1 MMAPAILTGF
11 LPRCVSLLLTSGFA
25 EAGKLLVV
33 PMGGSHWFT
42 MREVVK
48 ELLHRGHELVM
59 VSPEMNLHVDSHVN
73 LTLKTYGTA
82 HTVENMFKEFKTF
95 TDALWEK
102 QGIVL
107 FTLLNAR
114 SSSVFEYFFS
124 HCRVL
129 FKDKKLVKYLEES
142 TFDAVLLDPLD
153 MCGLIVAKYL
163 SVPSVIFTRGAFC
176 HYMDEGTQSPN
187 PLSYI
192 PRTFSFFSDV
202 MTFWE
207 RMQNHYLHMQEHI
220 FCPYFLKTALEV
232 ASEILQTPVT
242 PYDLYSHAS
251 IWLIETD
258 FTMDYP
264 KPVMPNMVFIGGINC
279 HQLKPLSKV
288 SHLSFSLSRTMWP

>member
-11 LPRCVSLLLTSGFA
+11 LPLCVSLLLTSGFA

-59 VSPEMNLHVDSHVN
+59 VSPEMNLHVDSHLN
-73 LTLKTYGTA
+73 LTLKIYATGHTA
-82 HTVENMFKEFKTF
+82 EEVNKELKIF
-95 TDALWEK
+95 TDDQWEDRGNALFAMLK
-102 QGIVL
+102 
-107 FTLLNAR
+107 AR
-114 SSSVFEYFFS
+114 SSIFEYFFS
-124 HCRVL
+124 QCRGL
-129 FKDKKLVKYLEES
+129 FKDKKLVKFLEEN
-142 TFDAVLLDPLD
+142 TFDAVFLDPFD

-163 SVPSVIFTRGAFC
+163 SVPSVIFTRRAFC
-176 HYMDEGTQSPN
+176 HYTDEGTQSPN
-187 PLSYI
+187 PLSYV
-192 PRTFSFFSDV
+192 PRTFSLFSDV

-232 ASEILQTPVT
+232 ASEILQIPVT
-242 PYDLYSHAS
+242 PYDLYSHVS
-251 IWLIETD
+251 IWLIRAD
-258 FTMDYP
+258 FVLEYP
-264 KPVMPNMVFIGGINC
+264 RPVMPNMVFIGGINC

-288 SHLSFSLSRTMWP
+288 SHLSFSLSRTIWP